1 MYVIYVENL
10 MLKKIQCKVFSVME
24 ACDQK
29 NRQATNTAIFS
40 CNKFDSTIQKFLFK
54 KFSESNTSVASSQFE
69 ASPDTVSTQQ
79 FLSSFFQPNYA
90 NVRLPVFL
98 SLVLVEK
105 FLQRQLLFYFSCQ
118 TFVLVFI

>member
-1 MYVIYVENL
+1 MTKKTGKPLIQLFLAVIKLIPQYR
-10 MLKKIQCKVFSVME
+10 S
-24 ACDQK
+24 
-29 NRQATNTAIFS
+29 
-40 CNKFDSTIQKFLFK
+40 FLFK

-90 NVRLPVFL
+90 NVRLSVFL

-105 FLQRQLLFYFSCQ
+105 FLQRQLLFHFPCK